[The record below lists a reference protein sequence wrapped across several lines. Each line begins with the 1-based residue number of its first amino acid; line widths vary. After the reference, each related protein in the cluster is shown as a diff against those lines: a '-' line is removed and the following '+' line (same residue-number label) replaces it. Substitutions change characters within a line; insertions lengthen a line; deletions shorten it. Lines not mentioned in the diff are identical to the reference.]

1 MGVANPTKLVE
12 AFAINAGPAY
22 ITDPFPVAS
31 QIATNPGRA
40 SLNDGFT
47 PLNMTPLANSGI
59 PMSGPD
65 LNGALKLISG
75 ISAAVSAGQTF
86 YPFDDVYAAEIGGY
100 ALGAFVRD
108 ATESYKFWISALVNN
123 ATDPAVH
130 PENWISSV
138 PLLSTSA
145 PTAGT
150 HTDNVLPGP
159 SDYFIDVDTTAG
171 VVTLN
176 GFVAQRDG
184 QRITI
189 SDTGANNLNIG
200 VNVGTAANRVRANAG
215 PLTVVTNDSLT
226 IQYVLSLLRWVVV

>member
-1 MGVANPTKLVE
+1 MSVATPTKLVK
-12 AFAINAGPAY
+12 AFAVNAGPAY
-22 ITDPFPVAS
+22 ITDPFPVTS
-31 QIATNPGRA
+31 QIGTSPGRA

-47 PLNMTPLANSGI
+47 PLNMTPLANGGI

-86 YPFDDVYAAEIGGY
+86 YPFDGTYAAAITGY
-100 ALGAFVRD
+100 AAGAVVRD
-108 ATESYKFWISALVNN
+108 ASETYKFWISAIAAN
-123 ATDPAVH
+123 ATDPATH

-145 PTAGT
+145 PTVGT

-159 SDYFIDVDTTAG
+159 SDYFLDVDTSAG
-171 VVTLN
+171 VITLN

-184 QRITI
+184 QLLTV
-189 SDTGANNLNIG
+189 SNTGANNLNIG

-215 PLTVVTNDSLT
+215 PLTILQNDSLT
-226 IQYVLSLLRWVVV
+226 IQYVLALLRWVVV